1 MGDTRQRA
9 DGLLDA
15 PRVQAVPAPQVDEPI
30 HARGN
35 VNVRARALV
44 ASGEGLSQEAPLDG
58 SILGG
63 HDLSWGSA
71 SWHFTAQLVKTRR
84 SPPGAA
90 YSRERDE
97 TVDVSASAC
106 STAS

>member
-44 ASGEGLSQEAPLDG
+44 AWGKGLSQEAPLDG

-63 HDLSWGSA
+63 HDLSWGAHHGIYGSA
-71 SWHFTAQLVKTRR
+71 RQDAALATGRR
-84 SPPGAA
+84 LLSGTG
-90 YSRERDE
+90 RDG
-97 TVDVSASAC
+97 
-106 STAS
+106 

>member
-1 MGDTRQRA
+1 MA
-9 DGLLDA
+9 
-15 PRVQAVPAPQVDEPI
+15 
-30 HARGN
+30 
-35 VNVRARALV
+35 
-44 ASGEGLSQEAPLDG
+44 
-58 SILGG
+58 
-63 HDLSWGSA
+63 
-71 SWHFTAQLVKTRR
+71 FTAQLVKTRR